1 MSLPRG
7 GFGGSERPGRRGV
20 AVAATALLVFAIGW
34 GYLVV
39 SWGGDDE
46 RATAAES
53 TRAAEQIPLPESTR
67 EESRA
72 VPDEPAYAT
81 TPEEQREPSAR
92 GEEPSGEV
100 TTRVIFSQSGNSGEE
115 ATDEPGASTGD
126 LAETDGERARFAA
139 AEFVS
144 AAYGYTGEDPN
155 EYNQG
160 VGRTVV
166 WPAFYS
172 SAGGAEIARYAEQVE
187 STGTEGAAKLTSFEA
202 EKVTPENATGYAHF
216 ETGEGHD
223 PRTGE
228 LTGSRSAYRQ
238 EINLSRV
245 GETWKVEAAGE
256 VEEA

>member
-7 GFGGSERPGRRGV
+7 GFGGGERQGRRGI
-20 AVAATALLVFAIGW
+20 AAAAALLIIAIGW

-39 SWGGDDE
+39 SWGDGNE

-53 TRAAEQIPLPESTR
+53 TRGAEQTYPPESIR
-67 EESRA
+67 EEPR
-72 VPDEPAYAT
+72 VPGESAYAT
-81 TPEEQREPSAR
+81 TPEEQRGSSTA
-92 GEEPSGEV
+92 GEERPAEV
-100 TTRVIFSQSGNSGEE
+100 TAGATSPQPRKYGEE
-115 ATDEPGASTGD
+115 ATDGPDASAGN
-126 LAETDGERARFAA
+126 LAEVEGERIRFAA

-144 AAYGYTGEDPN
+144 AAYGYSGDDPN

-187 STGTEGAAKLTSFEA
+187 STGTEGAAKLTSFEVETA
-202 EKVTPENATGYAHF
+202 TPEHTTGYAYF

-228 LTGSRSAYRQ
+228 LTGRTVTYRQ
-238 EINLSRV
+238 EMNLSRV
-245 GETWKVEAAGE
+245 GERWKVEATRE
-256 VEEA
+256 VEEV